1 MFVLK
6 IGQLEDENKMLRD
19 RLKELEGTALTAINE
34 KKTLSNELI
43 KQKEN
48 AEAAAGK
55 KEIVIVDKVDT
66 KEIEEMSEAFKAVKK
81 VIGQF
86 MPTNLNLPP
95 GFQHQ
100 KSIKPT
106 YFLMNIHLRAE
117 LLIAMIFKNVPT
129 FCLLGS

>member
-1 MFVLK
+1 
-6 IGQLEDENKMLRD
+6 MLRD

-81 VIGQF
+81 VIW
-86 MPTNLNLPP
+86 TI
-95 GFQHQ
+95 HAY
-100 KSIKPT
+100 KSQPSTWFSTSKIYQT
-106 YFLMNIHLRAE
+106 YLFFNEHSSKSR
-117 LLIAMIFKNVPT
+117 T
-129 FCLLGS
+129 FNRYDF

>member
-81 VIGQF
+81 VLGQF
-86 MPTNLNLPP
+86 MLPITST
-95 GFQHQ
+95 FDLCRKYKLQN
-100 KSIKPT
+100 KPDK
-106 YFLMNIHLRAE
+106 LSENDRGLAR
-117 LLIAMIFKNVPT
+117 
-129 FCLLGS
+129 GGGG